1 MGTLIKLKF
10 HSNLMRFPMKAE
22 MGSAWH
28 RRFWQPWVGAIA
40 LGLLTSCT
48 SASNDAATEEA
59 LIQVGGSAEALEVLE
74 DLAEAY
80 EDSVE
85 GVEISFLPPSQ
96 SSSGIQGVKDD
107 LLDMGAVSSTPAP
120 SELGVLQYVPLVQ
133 TPLVFVV
140 HETVTGIDD
149 LTQPQV
155 QGIYDG
161 SITNWQVL
169 GGPDADIILLDF
181 TEDENE
187 KEILRQVVLGEDLA
201 ITDQAIVFP
210 EDDEI
215 LETAIITPYSI
226 AAIPLEDDVQEASL
240 QILSLDGVAPTPE
253 NMQSGTYG
261 MSLALGLVLAESPPP
276 AVQGFMDFIA
286 SPEGQAILLA
296 STELAEEDE

>member
-1 MGTLIKLKF
+1 MAPTVLAALG
-10 HSNLMRFPMKAE
+10 R
-22 MGSAWH
+22 
-28 RRFWQPWVGAIA
+28 AIA
-40 LGLLTSCT
+40 LGLLSSC
-48 SASNDAATEEA
+48 ASNEAATEA
-59 LIQVGGSAEALEVLE
+59 VLIQVGGSAETLEVLE
-74 DLAEAY
+74 GVAEAY
-80 EDSVE
+80 EASVE

-96 SSSGIQGVKDD
+96 SSGGIQGVKDD
-107 LLDMGAVSSTPAP
+107 LLDMGAVSSTPSP
-120 SELGVLQYVPLVQ
+120 SELGALQYAPLVQ

-140 HETVTGIDD
+140 HESVTGIDD

-161 SITNWQVL
+161 SISNWREL

-187 KEILRQVVLGEDLA
+187 KEVLRQAVLGEDLA

-240 QILSLDGVAPTPE
+240 HILSLDGVAPTPE
-253 NMQSGTYG
+253 NVQSGTYG
-261 MSLALGLVLAESPPP
+261 MSLALGLVLAESPTP
-276 AVQGFMDFIA
+276 AVEGFMDFIA

-296 STELAEEDE
+296 STALSEEDE